1 MRHYTRI
8 YYTLLSVLALVAIC
22 SPIAAQTKKAEVE
35 TLWRLLDYI
44 AVDYPGAVAKGKV
57 INEAEYS
64 EMEEFS
70 GTVVDGLAK
79 LPPKPSR
86 AALIVKSNELNTAI
100 DNKVSPELVARQ
112 ARLLATELLRSYPV
126 PLAPKTA
133 PNVQNGKQLYAQNCA
148 SCHGM
153 SGNGQGPDAGQLDP
167 APIAFTDAERAR
179 ERSLFALYQVIGQGL
194 DGTAMQSF
202 AGLPAE
208 DRWDM
213 AAYAGSFA
221 FKETSKGQ
229 ELWKK
234 DASVRALF
242 PDLAALVSMTP
253 ANLGKQ
259 IGTEKADAVM
269 AFLRTNPEVIGATAT
284 STGSLALSRTK
295 LKESLAAYQAGRKD
309 EAESL
314 ALSAYLD
321 GFEPLEPGLAARD
334 PSLLKAIER
343 AMARVRAAIGDDLPV
358 AEVESRIGALDRLF
372 SEAETA
378 LDADQASQ
386 ASAFVGAFT
395 ILLREGLE
403 ALLIVVA
410 MIAFLRKAERPEV
423 MPYVHGGWITAL
435 LAGGITWFAAT
446 YLIGISGAS
455 RELTEGFG
463 SLFAAVILLF
473 VGLWMHGKSRADEW
487 QRYIRETMSKAL
499 SRGSAWF
506 LFGLAFIV
514 VYREVFET
522 ILFFAA
528 LWTADNGMTIL
539 AGSGAAILLL
549 SVIAWAMLRY
559 SRKLPIGK
567 FFAYSSALMIV
578 LTVILTGKGIAAL
591 QEAGLM
597 SVTPL
602 PDFPHIA
609 MLGIFPAVQSLI
621 AQVLVIAVIAVG
633 YWYNVRL
640 KYMQDYSISDQ
651 NEF

>member
-1 MRHYTRI
+1 
-8 YYTLLSVLALVAIC
+8 LVAIC

-44 AVDYPGAVAKGKV
+44 AVDYPGAVDKGKV

-86 AALIVKSNELNTAI
+86 AVLIVKSNELNTAI

-112 ARLLATELLRSYPV
+112 ARLLATDLLRSYPV

-153 SGNGQGPDAGQLDP
+153 SGNGQGPDAGQLTP
-167 APIAFTDAERAR
+167 APIAFTDVERAR

-202 AGLPAE
+202 AHLPAQN
-208 DRWDM
+208 RWDI

-221 FKETSKGQ
+221 FKEASKGQ
-229 ELWKK
+229 ELWKN
-234 DASVRALF
+234 DASIRALF
-242 PDLAALVSMTP
+242 PDLPALASMTP

-259 IGTEKADAVM
+259 IGPEKADAVM
-269 AFLRTNPEVIGATAT
+269 SYLRANPEVIGTS

-309 EAESL
+309 EAEAL
-314 ALSAYLD
+314 AISAYLD
-321 GFEPLEPGLAARD
+321 GFEPLEPALASRD
-334 PSLLKAIER
+334 STLLKAIER
-343 AMARVRAAIGDDLPV
+343 AMGAVRVAINDDLPA
-358 AEVESRIGALDRLF
+358 AEVGNRISALDGLF
-372 SEAETA
+372 LDAESA

-423 MPYVHGGWITAL
+423 MPFVHGGWIAAL

-487 QRYIRETMSKAL
+487 QRYIRETVSKAL

-539 AGSGAAILLL
+539 AHLIHERGNSG
-549 SVIAWAMLRY
+549 
-559 SRKLPIGK
+559 
-567 FFAYSSALMIV
+567 
-578 LTVILTGKGIAAL
+578 LTGMA
-591 QEAGLM
+591 
-597 SVTPL
+597 
-602 PDFPHIA
+602 
-609 MLGIFPAVQSLI
+609 
-621 AQVLVIAVIAVG
+621 
-633 YWYNVRL
+633 
-640 KYMQDYSISDQ
+640 
-651 NEF
+651 

>member
-8 YYTLLSVLALVAIC
+8 YYTLLSVLALAAIC
-22 SPIAAQTKKAEVE
+22 SPISAQAKEGDVE

-44 AVDYPGAVAKGKV
+44 AVDYPGAVDKGKV
-57 INEAEYS
+57 INEAEFS
-64 EMEEFS
+64 EMAEFS

-79 LPPKPSR
+79 LPLKSGR
-86 AALIVKSNELNTAI
+86 AGLIAKGNELNTAI
-100 DNKVSPELVARQ
+100 DNKASPEVVARQ

-133 PNVQNGKQLYAQNCA
+133 PNVQIGKQLYAQNCA

-153 SGNGQGPDAGQLDP
+153 SGNGQGPDARQIDP
-167 APIAFTDAERAR
+167 APIAFTDVERAR

-202 AGLPAE
+202 ADLPAR

-213 AAYAGSFA
+213 AAYTGSFA
-221 FKETSKGQ
+221 FKEASKGQ
-229 ELWKK
+229 KLWQTH
-234 DASVRALF
+234 AAIRALF
-242 PDLAALVSMTP
+242 PDLSALASMTP

-259 IGTEKADAVM
+259 IGPEKADAVM
-269 AFLRTNPEVIGATAT
+269 AFLRKNPEVIGTTAS

-343 AMARVRAAIGDDLPV
+343 AMAHVRAAIGDSLPV
-358 AEVESRIGALDRLF
+358 AEVESRISALDGLF
-372 SEAETA
+372 LEAEAA

-423 MPYVHGGWITAL
+423 MPYVHGGWIGAL
-435 LAGGITWFAAT
+435 LVGGATWFAAT

-559 SRKLPIGK
+559 SRKLPIGR

-602 PDFPHIA
+602 PDFPQIA

-621 AQVLVIAVIAVG
+621 AQVLVIAVIAAG

-640 KYMQDYSISDQ
+640 KYIQDYSISDQ
-651 NEF
+651 GE

>member
-1 MRHYTRI
+1 MRHFARI
-8 YYTLLSVLALVAIC
+8 SFILISLLMLAAI
-22 SPIAAQTKKAEVE
+22 SIPAYAQVKIAEVE

-44 AVDYPGAVAKGKV
+44 AVDYPGAVDKGKV
-57 INEAEYS
+57 TNDAEYS

-70 GTVVDGLAK
+70 GAVVDGLAK
-79 LPPKPSR
+79 LPPKPGR
-86 AALIVKSNELNTAI
+86 ADLVAKGDELNAAI
-100 DNKVSPELVARQ
+100 DNKTSPDKVARQ

-126 PLAPKTA
+126 PLAPKIA
-133 PNVQNGKQLYAQNCA
+133 PNIQNGKRLYAQNCA
-148 SCHGM
+148 SCHGI
-153 SGNGQGPDAGQLDP
+153 SGNGQGPDAGQLNP
-167 APIAFTDAERAR
+167 APIAFTDVERAR

-202 AGLPAE
+202 ADLPAQ
-208 DRWDM
+208 DLWDM
-213 AAYAGSFA
+213 AAYVGGFA
-221 FKETSKGQ
+221 FAEASKGE
-229 ELWKK
+229 ELWEN
-234 DASVRALF
+234 DASIRALF
-242 PDLAALVSMTP
+242 PDLAALASMTP

-259 IGTEKADAVM
+259 IGPEKADAVM
-269 AFLRTNPEVIGATAT
+269 AFLRNHPDAIGAT
-284 STGSLALSRTK
+284 SSGSLALSRTK
-295 LKESLAAYQAGRKD
+295 LKESFAAYQAGRKD
-309 EAESL
+309 EAETL

-321 GFEPLEPGLAARD
+321 GFEPLEPALASRD

-343 AMARVRAAIGDDLPV
+343 SMARVRAAIGDDLPV
-358 AEVESRIGALDRLF
+358 AEVESRIDALDRLF
-372 SEAETA
+372 SEAESA

-423 MPYVHGGWITAL
+423 MLYVHGGWITAL

-487 QRYIRETMSKAL
+487 QRYIRETMSKVL

-528 LWTADNGMTIL
+528 LWTADNGMIIL
-539 AGSGAAILLL
+539 VGSGAAIFLLMA
-549 SVIAWAMLRY
+549 IAWAMLSY

-567 FFAYSSALMIV
+567 FFAYSSALMVV
-578 LTVILTGKGIAAL
+578 LTVVLTGKGIAAL
-591 QEAGLM
+591 QEAGFI

-602 PDFPHIA
+602 PDFLQIS
-609 MLGIFPAVQSLI
+609 MLGIFPAVQSIL
-621 AQVLVIAVIAVG
+621 AQIVAMGVIAIG
-633 YWYNVRL
+633 YWYNAR
-640 KYMQDYSISDQ
+640 KT
-651 NEF
+651 

>member
-1 MRHYTRI
+1 MRQCARI
-8 YYTLLSVLALVAIC
+8 YSILLSVLALAAIC
-22 SPIAAQTKKAEVE
+22 SPISAQAKEGDVE

-44 AVDYPGAVAKGKV
+44 AVDYPGAVDKGKV
-57 INEAEYS
+57 INEAEFS
-64 EMEEFS
+64 EMAEFS

-79 LPPKPSR
+79 LPLKSGR
-86 AALIVKSNELNTAI
+86 AGLIAKGNELNTAI
-100 DNKVSPELVARQ
+100 DNKASPEVVARQ

-133 PNVQNGKQLYAQNCA
+133 PNVQTGKQLYAQNCA

-153 SGNGQGPDAGQLDP
+153 SGNGQGPDAGQLNP
-167 APIAFTDAERAR
+167 APIAFTDVERAR

-202 AGLPAE
+202 ADLPAR

-213 AAYAGSFA
+213 AAYTGSFA
-221 FKETSKGQ
+221 FKEASKGQ
-229 ELWKK
+229 KLWET
-234 DASVRALF
+234 DAAIRALF
-242 PDLAALVSMTP
+242 PDLSALASMTP

-259 IGTEKADAVM
+259 IGPEKADAVT
-269 AFLRTNPEVIGATAT
+269 AYLRANPEVIGTA

-423 MPYVHGGWITAL
+423 MPYVHGGWIGAL
-435 LAGGITWFAAT
+435 LVGGATWFAAT

-487 QRYIRETMSKAL
+487 QRYIRKTMSKAL

-602 PDFPHIA
+602 PDFPQIA
-609 MLGIFPAVQSLI
+609 MLGIFPAVQPLI
-621 AQVLVIAVIAVG
+621 AQVLVIAIIAAG

-640 KYMQDYSISDQ
+640 KNMQG
-651 NEF
+651 

>member
-1 MRHYTRI
+1 MY
-8 YYTLLSVLALVAIC
+8 
-22 SPIAAQTKKAEVE
+22 
-35 TLWRLLDYI
+35 
-44 AVDYPGAVAKGKV
+44 
-57 INEAEYS
+57 
-64 EMEEFS
+64 
-70 GTVVDGLAK
+70 
-79 LPPKPSR
+79 KP
-86 AALIVKSNELNTAI
+86 AN
-100 DNKVSPELVARQ
+100 
-112 ARLLATELLRSYPV
+112 
-126 PLAPKTA
+126 
-133 PNVQNGKQLYAQNCA
+133 
-148 SCHGM
+148 GM
-153 SGNGQGPDAGQLDP
+153 SGNGQGPDAGQLNP
-167 APIAFTDAERAR
+167 APIAFTDVERAR

-202 AGLPAE
+202 ADLPAR

-213 AAYAGSFA
+213 AAYTGSFA
-221 FKETSKGQ
+221 FKEASKGQ
-229 ELWKK
+229 KLWET
-234 DASVRALF
+234 DAAIRALF
-242 PDLAALVSMTP
+242 PDLSALASMTP

-259 IGTEKADAVM
+259 IGPEKADAVT
-269 AFLRTNPEVIGATAT
+269 AYLRANPEVIGTA

-334 PSLLKAIER
+334 PSLLKAIEL
-343 AMARVRAAIGDDLPV
+343 AMAHVRAAIGDSLPV
-358 AEVESRIGALDRLF
+358 AEVESRISALDGLF
-372 SEAETA
+372 LEAEAA

-423 MPYVHGGWITAL
+423 MPYVHGGWIGAL
-435 LAGGITWFAAT
+435 LVGGATWFAAT

-487 QRYIRETMSKAL
+487 QRYIRKTMSKAL

-602 PDFPHIA
+602 PDFPQIA
-609 MLGIFPAVQSLI
+609 MLGIFPAVQPLI
-621 AQVLVIAVIAVG
+621 AQVLVIAIIAAG

-640 KYMQDYSISDQ
+640 KNMQG
-651 NEF
+651 

>member
-1 MRHYTRI
+1 MRYFTKI
-8 YYTLLSVLALVAIC
+8 LSVLLSLLMLVAI
-22 SPIAAQTKKAEVE
+22 SVPASAQAKVADVE

-44 AVDYPGAVAKGKV
+44 AVDYSGAVDKGKV

-70 GTVVDGLAK
+70 GTIVDGLAK
-79 LPPKPSR
+79 LPPKPRR
-86 AALIVKSNELNTAI
+86 ADLIAKGNELNAAI
-100 DNKVSPELVARQ
+100 DNKTSPDKVALQ
-112 ARLLATELLRSYPV
+112 ARLLATDLLRSYPV

-153 SGNGQGPDAGQLDP
+153 SGNGQGPDAGHLNP
-167 APIAFTDAERAR
+167 APIAFSDVERAR

-202 AGLPAE
+202 ADLPAQ

-221 FKETSKGQ
+221 FKEVSTGQ
-229 ELWKK
+229 ELWNN
-234 DASVRALF
+234 DASIRALF
-242 PDLAALVSMTP
+242 PDLAALASMTP

-259 IGTEKADAVM
+259 IGPEKADAVM
-269 AFLRTNPEVIGATAT
+269 AYLRANPEVIGTA

-309 EAESL
+309 EAEAL

-321 GFEPLEPGLAARD
+321 GFEPLEPALASGD
-334 PSLLKAIER
+334 STLLKAIER
-343 AMARVRAAIGDDLPV
+343 AMGAVRVAINNDLPAAEVGNRISALDDLFSK
-358 AEVESRIGALDRLF
+358 AESV
-372 SEAETA
+372 
-378 LDADQASQ
+378 LDAGQASQ

-403 ALLIVVA
+403 ALLIIVA
-410 MIAFLRKAERPEV
+410 MIAFLRKAERSEV
-423 MPYVHGGWITAL
+423 MPYVHGGWIAAL
-435 LAGGITWFAAT
+435 LAGGATWFAAT

-455 RELTEGFG
+455 RELTEGFS

-487 QRYIRETMSKAL
+487 QRYIRETMNKAL

-539 AGSGAAILLL
+539 AGSGTAILLL
-549 SVIAWAMLRY
+549 SAIAWAMLRY

-602 PDFPHIA
+602 PDFPQIS
-609 MLGIFPAVQSLI
+609 MLGIFPAIQSLV
-621 AQVLVIAVIAVG
+621 AQVLVIAVIAAG

-640 KYMQDYSISDQ
+640 KNIQGSIISDQ
-651 NEF
+651 SE

>member
-1 MRHYTRI
+1 MRQCARI
-8 YYTLLSVLALVAIC
+8 YSTLLSVLALVAIC

-44 AVDYPGAVAKGKV
+44 AVDYPGAVDKGKV

-79 LPPKPSR
+79 LPLKSGR
-86 AALIVKSNELNTAI
+86 AGLIAKGNELNTAI
-100 DNKVSPELVARQ
+100 DNKASPEVVARQ

-133 PNVQNGKQLYAQNCA
+133 PNVQTGKQLYAQNCA

-153 SGNGQGPDAGQLDP
+153 SGNGQGPDAGQLNP
-167 APIAFTDAERAR
+167 APIAFTDVERAR

-202 AGLPAE
+202 ADLPAR

-213 AAYAGSFA
+213 AAYTGSFA
-221 FKETSKGQ
+221 FKEASKGQ
-229 ELWKK
+229 KLWET
-234 DASVRALF
+234 DAAIRALF
-242 PDLAALVSMTP
+242 PDLSALASMTP

-259 IGTEKADAVM
+259 IGPEKADAVT
-269 AFLRTNPEVIGATAT
+269 AYLRANPEVIGTA

-334 PSLLKAIER
+334 PSLLKAIEL
-343 AMARVRAAIGDDLPV
+343 AMAHVRAAIGDSLPV

-487 QRYIRETMSKAL
+487 QRYIRKTMSKAL

-602 PDFPHIA
+602 PDFPQIA
-609 MLGIFPAVQSLI
+609 MLGIFPAVQPLI
-621 AQVLVIAVIAVG
+621 AQVLVIAIIAAG

-640 KYMQDYSISDQ
+640 KNMQG
-651 NEF
+651 

>member
-1 MRHYTRI
+1 MRQCARI
-8 YYTLLSVLALVAIC
+8 YSILLSVLALVAIC
-22 SPIAAQTKKAEVE
+22 SPIAGQTKKAEVE

-44 AVDYPGAVAKGKV
+44 AVDYPGAVDKGKV

-70 GTVVDGLAK
+70 GTVVDDLAK
-79 LPPKPSR
+79 LPLKSGR
-86 AALIVKSNELNTAI
+86 ADLIAKANELNTAI
-100 DNKVSPELVARQ
+100 DNKASPDAVALQ
-112 ARLLATELLRSYPV
+112 ARSLATDLLRSYPV

-153 SGNGQGPDAGQLDP
+153 SGNGQGPDAGQLEP
-167 APIAFTDAERAR
+167 APIAFTDSERAR

-202 AGLPAE
+202 ADLPAQE
-208 DRWDM
+208 RWDM

-221 FKETSKGQ
+221 FKEASKGQ
-229 ELWKK
+229 ELWKN
-234 DASVRALF
+234 DASIRALF
-242 PDLAALVSMTP
+242 PDLAALASMTP

-259 IGTEKADAVM
+259 IGPERADAVM
-269 AFLRTNPEVIGATAT
+269 AFLRNHPEAVGTA
-284 STGSLALSRTK
+284 SSGSLALSRTK

-309 EAESL
+309 EAEAL

-321 GFEPLEPGLAARD
+321 GFEPLEPALASRD
-334 PSLLKAIER
+334 STLLKAIER
-343 AMARVRAAIGDDLPV
+343 AMGAVRVTINDDQPV
-358 AEVESRIGALDRLF
+358 AEVENRIRVLDGLF
-372 SEAETA
+372 SKAESV
-378 LDADQASQ
+378 LDAGQASQ

-403 ALLIVVA
+403 AMLIIVA
-410 MIAFLRKAERPEV
+410 MIAFLRKAERSDV
-423 MPYVHGGWITAL
+423 MPYVHGGWIAAL
-435 LAGGITWFAAT
+435 LAGGATWFAAT

-487 QRYIRETMSKAL
+487 QRYIREKMSKAL

-567 FFAYSSALMIV
+567 FFAYSSALMVV

-602 PDFPHIA
+602 ADFPQVS

-621 AQVLVIAVIAVG
+621 AQVLVIAVIAAG
-633 YWYNVRL
+633 YWYNAR
-640 KYMQDYSISDQ
+640 KCCSS
-651 NEF
+651 

>member
-1 MRHYTRI
+1 MRQCARI
-8 YYTLLSVLALVAIC
+8 YSTLLSVLALVAIC

-44 AVDYPGAVAKGKV
+44 AVDYPGAVDKGKV

-79 LPPKPSR
+79 LPPKSSR

-112 ARLLATELLRSYPV
+112 ARLLATDLLRSYPV

-153 SGNGQGPDAGQLDP
+153 SGNGQGPDAGQLNP
-167 APIAFTDAERAR
+167 APIAFTDVERAR

-202 AGLPAE
+202 ADLPAQ

-221 FKETSKGQ
+221 FKEASTGQ
-229 ELWKK
+229 ELWKN
-234 DASVRALF
+234 DASIRALF
-242 PDLAALVSMTP
+242 PDLAALASMTP

-259 IGTEKADAVM
+259 IGPERADAVM
-269 AFLRTNPEVIGATAT
+269 AFLRNHPEVVGTA
-284 STGSLALSRTK
+284 SSGSLALSRTK

-309 EAESL
+309 EAEAL

-321 GFEPLEPGLAARD
+321 GFEPLEPALASRD
-334 PSLLKAIER
+334 STLLKAIER
-343 AMARVRAAIGDDLPV
+343 AMGAVRVAINDDQPV
-358 AEVESRIGALDRLF
+358 AEVENRIRVLDGLF
-372 SEAETA
+372 SKAESV
-378 LDADQASQ
+378 LDAGQASQ

-403 ALLIVVA
+403 AMLIIVA
-410 MIAFLRKAERPEV
+410 MIAFLRKAERSDV
-423 MPYVHGGWITAL
+423 MPYVHGGWIAAL
-435 LAGGITWFAAT
+435 LAGGATWFAAT

-487 QRYIRETMSKAL
+487 QRYIREKMSKAL

-567 FFAYSSALMIV
+567 FFAYSSALMVV

-602 PDFPHIA
+602 ADFPQVS

-621 AQVLVIAVIAVG
+621 AQVLVIAVIAAG
-633 YWYNVRL
+633 YWYNAR
-640 KYMQDYSISDQ
+640 KSCSS
-651 NEF
+651 

>member
-1 MRHYTRI
+1 MRQCARI
-8 YYTLLSVLALVAIC
+8 YSILLSVLALVAIC
-22 SPIAAQTKKAEVE
+22 SPIAAQTKKADVE

-44 AVDYPGAVAKGKV
+44 AVDYSGAVDKGKV

-79 LPPKPSR
+79 LPPKSSR

-112 ARLLATELLRSYPV
+112 ARLLATDLLRSYPV

-153 SGNGQGPDAGQLDP
+153 SGNGQGPDAGQLNP
-167 APIAFTDAERAR
+167 APIAFTDVERAR

-202 AGLPAE
+202 ADLPAQ

-221 FKETSKGQ
+221 FKEASKGQ
-229 ELWKK
+229 ELWKN
-234 DASVRALF
+234 DASIRALF
-242 PDLAALVSMTP
+242 PDLAALVSMTS
-253 ANLGKQ
+253 ANLGRQ
-259 IGTEKADAVM
+259 IGPERADAVM
-269 AFLRTNPEVIGATAT
+269 AFLRNHPEAVGTA
-284 STGSLALSRTK
+284 SSGSLALSRTK

-309 EAESL
+309 EAEAF

-321 GFEPLEPGLAARD
+321 GFEPLEPALASRD
-334 PSLLKAIER
+334 STLLKAIER
-343 AMARVRAAIGDDLPV
+343 AMGAVRVAINDDQPV
-358 AEVESRIGALDRLF
+358 AEVENRIRVLDGLF
-372 SEAETA
+372 SKAESV
-378 LDADQASQ
+378 LDAGQASQ

-403 ALLIVVA
+403 AMLIIVA
-410 MIAFLRKAERPEV
+410 MIAFLRKAERSEV
-423 MPYVHGGWITAL
+423 MPYVHGGWMAAL
-435 LAGGITWFAAT
+435 LAGGATWFAAT

-487 QRYIRETMSKAL
+487 QRYIREKMSKAL

-602 PDFPHIA
+602 PDFPQIS

-621 AQVLVIAVIAVG
+621 AQVLVIAVIAAG
-633 YWYNVRL
+633 YWYNVRV
-640 KYMQDYSISDQ
+640 KYAHD
-651 NEF
+651 

>member
-1 MRHYTRI
+1 MRQCARI
-8 YYTLLSVLALVAIC
+8 YSILLSVLALVTIC

-44 AVDYPGAVAKGKV
+44 AVDYPGAVDKGKV

-70 GTVVDGLAK
+70 GTVVDGFAK
-79 LPPKPSR
+79 LAQNPNR
-86 AALIVKSNELNTAI
+86 ADLIAKGNELNTAI
-100 DNKVSPELVARQ
+100 DSKASPDAVARQ
-112 ARLLATELLRSYPV
+112 ARSLATDLLRSYPV
-126 PLAPKTA
+126 PLAPKAA
-133 PNVQNGKQLYAQNCA
+133 PNMQNGKQLYAQNCA
-148 SCHGM
+148 SCHGT
-153 SGNGQGPDAGQLDP
+153 SGNGQGPDAGQLNP
-167 APIAFTDAERAR
+167 APIAFTDVERAR

-202 AGLPAE
+202 ADLPAQ

-221 FKETSKGQ
+221 FKEASKGQ
-229 ELWKK
+229 GLWKN
-234 DASVRALF
+234 DASIRALF
-242 PDLAALVSMTP
+242 PDLAALVSMTS

-259 IGTEKADAVM
+259 IGPERADAVM
-269 AFLRTNPEVIGATAT
+269 AFLRNHPEAVGTA
-284 STGSLALSRTK
+284 SSGSLALSRTK

-309 EAESL
+309 EAEAF

-321 GFEPLEPGLAARD
+321 GFEPLEPALASRD

-358 AEVESRIGALDRLF
+358 AEVESRIGALDGLF

-539 AGSGAAILLL
+539 AGSGVAILLL

-559 SRKLPIGK
+559 SQKLPIGK

-602 PDFPHIA
+602 SDFPQIA

-621 AQVLVIAVIAVG
+621 AQVLVIAVIAAG

-640 KYMQDYSISDQ
+640 KYIQDYSISDQ